1 MIRRLGIIGA
11 GHLAGFVAEGLR
23 RSCWDG
29 DLLIPARGERAEAFA
44 ARHRAT
50 VMADAQAV
58 IQGADAVLVAVRPAQ
73 IKAALAGTKWPEGRQ
88 LISAMAGVK
97 IAALQ
102 ALAPGAKIIR
112 SMPISAATLGASP
125 TPVFPR
131 DEAAEALLARLGPV
145 IPMESEAALEAASAN
160 AAAYGWYFR
169 LIARMIAANEATGL
183 APAEAK
189 RIAVETIRAAAEVA
203 LASDAPAED
212 IIAALA
218 TPGGITAQ
226 GLEVLEK
233 ADAFAPWDGAFA
245 AVAARVKGG

>member
-23 RSCWDG
+23 RSGWDG
-29 DLLIPARGERAEAFA
+29 DLLIPERGEKAEAFA

-50 VMADAQAV
+50 VMASAQAV
-58 IQGADAVLVAVRPAQ
+58 IEGADAVLVAVRPAQ
-73 IKAALAGTKWPEGRQ
+73 TGDALAGTKWPEGRL

-102 ALAPGAKIIR
+102 TLAPGARIIR

-125 TPVFPR
+125 TSVFPH
-131 DEAAEALLARLGPV
+131 DETAETLLARLGPV
-145 IPMESEAALEAASAN
+145 IPMKSETALEAASAN

-169 LIARMIAANEATGL
+169 LIDRLEAANRSAGLDAAAARRMTAETLIAAG
-183 APAEAK
+183 
-189 RIAVETIRAAAEVA
+189 RVA
-203 LASDAPAED
+203 LASDESGET
-212 IIAALA
+212 ILSSLA

-226 GLEVLEK
+226 GLAVLED
-233 ADAFAPWDGAFA
+233 ADAFTPWDRAFGD
-245 AVAARVKGG
+245 VARRLKSD